1 MFIKSDMKKYPDLQS
16 SISHHSL
23 PHKNHDTAQTL
34 ETLEDL
40 DPPKE
45 DDDEKEKKVSRFQW
59 LKDLYAYS
67 DEDILKRFGEE
78 SLYYLLYEKAVA
90 RSFLFIS
97 IVNIPIIYLYISASI
112 DK

>member
-1 MFIKSDMKKYPDLQS
+1 MKKYPDLQS

-45 DDDEKEKKVSRFQW
+45 DDDEK
-59 LKDLYAYS
+59 
-67 DEDILKRFGEE
+67 KRKSQDFNG
-78 SLYYLLYEKAVA
+78 
-90 RSFLFIS
+90 
-97 IVNIPIIYLYISASI
+97 
-112 DK
+112 